1 MRLFKSI
8 QSKLI
13 IVVALA
19 LIIPTTLL
27 GYLAYQQTQIMEH
40 SAVIGSKEDLE
51 DISSSISNIFKD
63 AEATIQ
69 TLSTKPQVNYQS
81 FTFTNTDV
89 PDSSHMPVGNQ
100 PVATDFYNQYF
111 AQYSESPYVMNVYMG
126 TDTGA
131 LYLSPLPPSEV
142 DLTGYDPRQRG
153 WYVLALESP
162 GELVW
167 TEPYLDAATGD
178 STMTLAKT
186 ITNDNGEI
194 IGVLGLDFEMNQ
206 LALLMRENIKS
217 TTLYVTLASFFI
229 GIFLIY
235 FFIRSFTKRIHSLRD
250 GIAALEKG
258 DYTQRITVKGKD
270 EIAELSQSFNQM
282 AHSTQAL
289 LNQVLISTRNVTK
302 SANEV
307 LAQTE
312 TYTQQTEE
320 ISRAI
325 EEIAS
330 GATNQASSA
339 EENARQ
345 ITELAEMVK
354 QLQEDSQG
362 AATFADQTESLSS
375 EGSQKLISLSNLSTE
390 VTNKNQLSVE
400 TIQQL
405 SKKSNQVGEIT
416 KIITELSQQT
426 NLLALNAAIEAARAG
441 EHGRGF
447 AVVADEVRKLAEESG
462 KSASNIE
469 EIISDIQREILKTI
483 ESMDEMKKIV
493 DKQNVAVDETKVS
506 FEGITKAVEETTDR
520 IQRISG
526 FIQQVNEKKDGMLTS
541 IENMSAV
548 SEETAASA
556 EEVSATTDEQKNLIK
571 HLLELAGNLEHTA
584 DQLEV
589 EIQKFKL
596 S

>member
-13 IVVALA
+13 VVVALA

-27 GYLAYQQTQIMEH
+27 GYLAYQQTEIMEY
-40 SAVIGSKEDLE
+40 SAVIGSKEELE
-51 DISSSISNIFKD
+51 GISSTFSKIFKD
-63 AEATIQ
+63 AEGTVQ
-69 TLSTKPQVNYQS
+69 SLSTKAEVNYQTYS
-81 FTFTNTDV
+81 FTNTDV
-89 PDSSHMPVGNQ
+89 PDSSHMPAGNQ
-100 PVATDFYNQYF
+100 PVETDFYNRFF
-111 AQYSESPYVMNVYMG
+111 APHTDSPYVMNVYMG

-131 LYLSPLPPSEV
+131 LYLSPLPPASV
-142 DLTGYDPRQRG
+142 DLTEYDPRTRG
-153 WYVLALESP
+153 WYELALASP
-162 GELVW
+162 GQLVW
-167 TEPYLDAATGD
+167 TEPYIDAATGD

-186 ITNDNGEI
+186 VTNSNGEI

-206 LALLMRENIKS
+206 LAILMRENIKS
-217 TTLYVTLASFFI
+217 NTLYVTLASFFI
-229 GIFLIY
+229 GIFLIF
-235 FFIRSFTKRIHSLRD
+235 FFIRSFTKRIYSVRD
-250 GIAALEKG
+250 GIASLEKG
-258 DYTQRITVKGKD
+258 DYTQRIHVKGKD
-270 EIAELSQSFNQM
+270 ELAELSHSFNQM
-282 AHSTQAL
+282 ADSTQSL
-289 LNQVLISTRNVTK
+289 LNQVLISTRNVTH

-307 LAQTE
+307 FSKTE
-312 TYTQQTEE
+312 AYSLHTEE
-320 ISRAI
+320 ISGAI

-345 ITELAEMVK
+345 ITELDEMVK

-362 AATFADQTESLSS
+362 AATFADQTESLST
-375 EGSQKLISLSNLSTE
+375 EGAQKLISLSNLSKE

-447 AVVADEVRKLAEESG
+447 AVVADEVRKLAEQSG

-469 EIISDIQREILKTI
+469 EIISDIQKEILKTI
-483 ESMDEMKKIV
+483 QSMDEMKIIV
-493 DKQNVAVDETKVS
+493 DKQNIAVDDTKVS

-520 IQRISG
+520 IQRISR
-526 FIQQVNEKKDGMLTS
+526 FIQQVNEKKDGMLSS

-571 HLLELAGNLEHTA
+571 HLLELAGHLEQTA
-584 DQLEV
+584 DQLE
-589 EIQKFKL
+589 EKIKKFKL